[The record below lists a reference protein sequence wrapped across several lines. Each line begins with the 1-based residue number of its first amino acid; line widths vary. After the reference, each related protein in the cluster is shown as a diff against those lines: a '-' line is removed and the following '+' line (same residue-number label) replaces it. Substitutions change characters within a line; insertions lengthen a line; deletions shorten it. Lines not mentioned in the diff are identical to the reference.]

1 MNIRVTENLH
11 CIGAVGRKRETL
23 CRFITQ
29 DVFLL
34 TTTAECARKL
44 KNQNNKK
51 KHLNFIKCARK
62 KHKIYSPKNANE
74 QK

>member
-44 KNQNNKK
+44 KNQHNKK
-51 KHLNFIKCARK
+51 TFKFYQIREKETQNIFLKER
-62 KHKIYSPKNANE
+62 
-74 QK
+74 